1 METCLFVSKNLR
13 LCSSESHMCWH
24 EVVYVYDEKTVVV
37 VCFGWMFSS
46 FSGVKESWAFL
57 VSSYFK
63 CVSHSILSPAAAWL
77 SVSFWKHHEL
87 VSWSEALVSIG
98 SLRII
103 SSLIATLVAK
113 NMFFTLCG
121 LWLSLFKVIR
131 SDKCS
136 AIIKTFKWHA
146 NSRHNNPLKSWW
158 NRSITFR
165 WFYHGVKRAC
175 VCVNNSC
182 TEHSVLELTLSWHE
196 SENWKR
202 GAPVRGN
209 Y

>member
-1 METCLFVSKNLR
+1 MCIAQHPESSCCL
-13 LCSSESHMCWH
+13 
-24 EVVYVYDEKTVVV
+24 T
-37 VCFGWMFSS
+37 
-46 FSGVKESWAFL
+46 
-57 VSSYFK
+57 
-63 CVSHSILSPAAAWL
+63 L
-77 SVSFWKHHEL
+77 SVLLKASRARLL
-87 VSWSEALVSIG
+87 VRSAGEYRLPQNNIIVNSYSCCEKYVS
-98 SLRII
+98 RF
-103 SSLIATLVAK
+103 
-113 NMFFTLCG
+113 NCFTLCG

-136 AIIKTFKWHA
+136 VIIKTFKWHA